1 MKGTLDR
8 IEDGHLAVIL
18 LEEAEQEIILPIRHL
33 PEGSRVNSW
42 FEIELNGEE
51 IVSIALDEETAEAK
65 ENEAQELM
73 QKLRSRRRGS
83 RFKRE

>member
-1 MKGTLDR
+1 MRGTLDR
-8 IEDGHLAVIL
+8 IEDGRLAVIL
-18 LEEAEQEIILPIRHL
+18 LEEQRQEIILPIRYL

-42 FEIELNGEE
+42 FEIVMDGEE

-73 QKLRSRRRGS
+73 QKLKSRRRGS